1 MKAKINVKR
10 GLSLAVFLLLFH
22 AASFAQELNIRISPN
37 PVGDRFHLTG
47 LVGEAR
53 VIVYDMQGKIIVD
66 THVLDKESV
75 EMKNFRKG
83 IYIVEIQTENGNLS
97 AKLLK
102 K

>member
-1 MKAKINVKR
+1 MKANMNIQR
-10 GLSLAVFLLLFH
+10 PLSLAVFLLLFTTV
-22 AASFAQELNIRISPN
+22 SFAQKLDIRVSPN
-37 PVGDRFHLTG
+37 PVGDRFRLTG

-53 VIVYDMQGKIIVD
+53 VIVYDMQGKILVD
-66 THVLDKESV
+66 MHVYDKESV

-83 IYIVEIQTENGNLS
+83 IYFVEIQTENGNVS

>member
-1 MKAKINVKR
+1 MKAKINIKR
-10 GLSLAVFLLLFH
+10 GLSLAVFLLLLH
-22 AASFAQELNIRISPN
+22 AASFAQELDIRISPN

-53 VIVYDMQGKIIVD
+53 VIIYDMQGKIIVD
-66 THVLDKESV
+66 AKVQDKENI

-83 IYIVEIQTENGNLS
+83 IYIVEIQTENGNTS
-97 AKLLK
+97 AKLMK